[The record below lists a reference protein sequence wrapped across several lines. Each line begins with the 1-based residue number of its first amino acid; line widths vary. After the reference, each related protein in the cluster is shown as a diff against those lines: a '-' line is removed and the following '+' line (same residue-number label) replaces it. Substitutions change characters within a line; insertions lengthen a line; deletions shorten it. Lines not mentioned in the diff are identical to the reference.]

1 MTINAS
7 AKRPVLGVSTL
18 VRRNGAVLL
27 VKRSRPP
34 LEGYWAL
41 PGGHVEAG
49 ERLAEAAAR
58 EVHEE
63 TGVTVDNLKQIALN
77 EIVTRD
83 GDGGVASHH
92 VLVVFRGDYRAGEVV
107 AGDDA
112 AEARWV
118 SEADTGGL
126 LMIDNARRIIA
137 DHA

>member
-18 VRRNGAVLL
+18 VRRSGAVLL
-27 VKRSRPP
+27 VKRKRAP

-49 ERLAEAAAR
+49 ERVAEAAAR
-58 EVHEE
+58 ELLEE
-63 TGVTVDNLKQIALN
+63 TGVIVDGLRQIAIN

-83 GDGGVASHH
+83 GNGGVASHY
-92 VLVVFRGDYRAGEVV
+92 VLVVFRGDYRAGEAV

-112 AEARWV
+112 AEACWV
-118 SEADTGGL
+118 PEVDIAGL
-126 LMIDNARRIIA
+126 KMTDDARRIIA
-137 DHA
+137 DNA